1 MMSKGTFRRLRV
13 RQFRREQRGVAAIEF
28 AVGLLVLLLFIFG
41 IINLG
46 DLALTQYAMNHG
58 VAAAARYAA
67 IEASNG
73 ISANG
78 PVTSSTTVVASECPT
93 ESEIQ
98 KSFDSNAAPPFTSQ
112 NPAPQ
117 VSVNWWGT
125 MSPCGGTNLA
135 SPPPGGG
142 VRVSVLYKWT
152 PIAAGGLFGNP
163 SVTLAATQSVAVMM
177 APGG

>member
-1 MMSKGTFRRLRV
+1 MTSTGILRRLRA
-13 RQFRREQRGVAAIEF
+13 RQFRHEQKGVAAIEF
-28 AVGLLVLLLFIFG
+28 AISLTVLLLFVFG

-46 DLALTQYAMNHG
+46 DLALTQYAMDHG

-67 IEASNG
+67 IAASNG

-93 ESEIQ
+93 QAEVQ
-98 KSFDSNAAPPFTSQ
+98 KSFDSNARPPFTSQ
-112 NPAPQ
+112 NPAPE
-117 VSVNWWGT
+117 VVINWWGT
-125 MSPCGGTNLA
+125 MNPCGGTNLA
-135 SPPPGGG
+135 TPPAGGG
-142 VRVSVLYKWT
+142 VQVSARYKWT

-163 SVTLAATQSVAVMM
+163 SVTLGATQSVTVMM